1 MVCVDPTLYRPPF
14 GSTNNNIRAV
24 LNQMGMR
31 GVLWNLDT
39 NDWQY
44 AATQATR
51 MYGSRS
57 VLFVCLFVL
66 LLHSFTL
73 RK

>member
-44 AATQATR
+44 ADSNPAF
-51 MYGSRS
+51 M
-57 VLFVCLFVL
+57 
-66 LLHSFTL
+66 
-73 RK
+73 